1 MDLFYHSFSTIATD
15 DYAMNLTSF
24 RYRLTRYIE
33 PVADIF
39 VQFNISPN
47 VITVL
52 SILAGVL
59 AGILILFH
67 SFLLGSI
74 VLFISAIFDL
84 VDGSVA
90 RRMNKETKF
99 GAVFDWIADKF
110 VDCFV
115 LLCIG
120 LSGIPIISMYLPV
133 PALADFGVIACAIIG
148 SMMNTF
154 IKPVT
159 YAEIGFEERVDGK
172 ICDPL
177 EGVGFFG
184 RPETILFLC
193 LGGAL
198 GYLWVAVILIA
209 ICTNLSALQRTV
221 YLYQRFS

>member
-1 MDLFYHSFSTIATD
+1 
-15 DYAMNLTSF
+15 MNLTSF
-24 RYRLTRYIE
+24 RYHFTRYLE

-39 VQFNISPN
+39 VKLKISPN
-47 VITVL
+47 IITVL

-59 AGILILFH
+59 AGICMIGH

-74 VLFISAIFDL
+74 VLFISAVLDL
-84 VDGSVA
+84 VDGAVA
-90 RRMNKETKF
+90 RRIGKETKF
-99 GAVFDWIADKF
+99 GAVFDWVADKY

-133 PALADFGVIACAIIG
+133 PTIADFGIVACAIIG

-177 EGVGFFG
+177 EGIGFFG
-184 RPETILFLC
+184 RPETILLLC

-198 GYLWVAVILIA
+198 GYIWLAVLIIA
-209 ICTNLSALQRTV
+209 FCTNLSALQRIV
-221 YLYQRFS
+221 YLYGRFS

>member
-1 MDLFYHSFSTIATD
+1 
-15 DYAMNLTSF
+15 MNLTSF
-24 RYRLTRYIE
+24 RYRFTRYID
-33 PVADIF
+33 PVADLF
-39 VQFNISPN
+39 VKLKISPN
-47 VITVL
+47 IITVL

-59 AGILILFH
+59 AGILIIWH

-90 RRMNKETKF
+90 RRMGKETKF
-99 GAVFDWIADKF
+99 GAVFDWIADKY

-120 LSGIPIISMYLPV
+120 LSGVPIISMWLSV
-133 PALADFGVIACAIIG
+133 PALADFGIVACAIIG

-177 EGVGFFG
+177 EGIGFFG
-184 RPETILFLC
+184 RPETILLLC

-198 GYLWVAVILIA
+198 GYIWLAVLIIA
-209 ICTNLSALQRTV
+209 FCTNLSALQRVV
-221 YLYQRFS
+221 YLYRRFS

>member
-1 MDLFYHSFSTIATD
+1 
-15 DYAMNLTSF
+15 MNLTSF

-39 VQFNISPN
+39 VKFNINPN

-52 SILAGVL
+52 SILAGICAGVL
-59 AGILILFH
+59 IIWH
-67 SFLLGSI
+67 SFFWGSI
-74 VLFISAIFDL
+74 VLFLSAVLDL

-90 RRMNKETKF
+90 RRMGKETKF
-99 GAVFDWIADKF
+99 GAVFDWVADKF

-120 LSGIPIISMYLPV
+120 LSGIPIISMYLAV
-133 PALADFGVIACAIIG
+133 PALADFGVVACAIIG

-159 YAEIGFEERVDGK
+159 YAEIGFEERIDGK

-198 GYLWVAVILIA
+198 GYIWVSVLLIA
-209 ICTNLSALQRTV
+209 LCTNLSALQRII
-221 YLYQRFS
+221 YLYKRFS

>member
-1 MDLFYHSFSTIATD
+1 
-15 DYAMNLTSF
+15 MNLTSF
-24 RYRLTRYIE
+24 RYRFTRYIE

-39 VQFNISPN
+39 VKLEISPN
-47 VITVL
+47 IITVL

-59 AGILILFH
+59 AGVFMIWQ

-74 VLFISAIFDL
+74 VLFISATFDL
-84 VDGSVA
+84 VDGAVA
-90 RRMNKETKF
+90 RRIGKETKF
-99 GAVFDWIADKF
+99 GAVFDWIADKY

-120 LSGIPIISMYLPV
+120 LSGIPIISMYLSV
-133 PALADFGVIACAIIG
+133 PALADFGIVACAIIG

-177 EGVGFFG
+177 EGIGFFG
-184 RPETILFLC
+184 RPETILLLC

-198 GYLWVAVILIA
+198 GYIWLAVLIIA
-209 ICTNLSALQRTV
+209 FCTNLSALQRIV
-221 YLYQRFS
+221 YLYRRFS

>member
-1 MDLFYHSFSTIATD
+1 
-15 DYAMNLTSF
+15 
-24 RYRLTRYIE
+24 
-33 PVADIF
+33 VADVF
-39 VQFNISPN
+39 VKLKISPN
-47 VITVL
+47 IITVL

-59 AGILILFH
+59 AGICMIGH

-74 VLFISAIFDL
+74 VLFISAVLDL
-84 VDGSVA
+84 VDGAVA
-90 RRMNKETKF
+90 RRIGKETKF
-99 GAVFDWIADKF
+99 GAVFDWIADKY

-133 PALADFGVIACAIIG
+133 PALADFGIVACAIIG

-159 YAEIGFEERVDGK
+159 YAEIGFEERVGGK

-177 EGVGFFG
+177 EGIGFFG
-184 RPETILFLC
+184 RPETILLLC

-198 GYLWVAVILIA
+198 GYIWVAVLIIA
-209 ICTNLSALQRTV
+209 FCTNLSALQRIV
-221 YLYQRFS
+221 YLYRRFS